1 MSESAS
7 VWFMI
12 GLNMVMV
19 IYTLWVLSLGK
30 SAARLR
36 IVIGTAMVA
45 WLALLHLGLSTKSIF
60 PADISGVVFLM
71 IIFLFVGVVASRYLC
86 LHRSGICFLI
96 LIKSNCYCSRVFEF
110 FSARPS

>member
-7 VWFMI
+7 AWFMI

-19 IYTLWVLSLGK
+19 VYTLWVLSLGK
-30 SAARLR
+30 STARLR
-36 IVIGTAMVA
+36 IGIGAAMVA

-71 IIFLFVGVVASRYLC
+71 IIFLFVGVVGVAL
-86 LHRSGICFLI
+86 F
-96 LIKSNCYCSRVFEF
+96 VFTPVRRLLLDLDQKQLLLLQGFES
-110 FSARPS
+110 FSARHS